1 MQRQV
6 RITSQKGLRLKRNMT
21 VYVTCIVRHPN
32 TDYQTLYSLRS
43 FMELTKEISADSL
56 RQDSKFWDSFFP
68 KLKNAYAPCPPD
80 NT

>member
-1 MQRQV
+1 
-6 RITSQKGLRLKRNMT
+6 MT
-21 VYVTCIVRHPN
+21 VYVTCIVQHPN
-32 TDYQTLYSLRS
+32 TDYQSLYSLRS

-56 RQDSKFWDSFFP
+56 HQDSKFWDSFP